1 MLTRCKH
8 ACTPSAPPPSLP
20 AMLREASS
28 HRFEAQIALRGRR
41 YLLIDGKGR
50 PAAAWSRRRFR
61 RLQLAQ
67 QQGPVALLDD
77 GHRTWWWFEDRIYWE
92 DDGLDAVDV
101 VALVRDRERRRD
113 RKLERAHAALTAT
126 ESLARL
132 DGVGARAAR
141 GAIPRETRRAVWER
155 DGGRC
160 VACGAT
166 FDLQYDHV
174 IPLALGG
181 ADSVENLQ
189 ILCAPCNQEKG
200 AAIA

>member
-1 MLTRCKH
+1 
-8 ACTPSAPPPSLP
+8 
-20 AMLREASS
+20 MLREASS
-28 HRFEAQIALRGRR
+28 HRFTAQIALRGRR
-41 YLLIDGKGR
+41 YLLVDGKGH
-50 PAAAWSRRRFR
+50 PVAAWGRRRFL
-61 RLQLAQ
+61 RLQRAQ
-67 QQGPVALLDD
+67 QHGPVPLLDD
-77 GHRTWWWFEDRIYWE
+77 DQRTWWWFEDRIYRE
-92 DDGLDAVDV
+92 DDGLDAADV
-101 VALVRDRERRRD
+101 LALVRDRERRRE

-126 ESLARL
+126 EALTRL
-132 DGVGARAAR
+132 DGVGTRAAR
-141 GAIPRETRRAVWER
+141 TAIPRETRRAVWER

>member
-1 MLTRCKH
+1 
-8 ACTPSAPPPSLP
+8 
-20 AMLREASS
+20 MLREAPS
-28 HRFEAQIALRGRR
+28 HRFEARVTLRGRR
-41 YLLIDGKGR
+41 YLLVDGKGQPTAVWSSR
-50 PAAAWSRRRFR
+50 RFHRLQRVQQQAPAA
-61 RLQLAQ
+61 LI
-67 QQGPVALLDD
+67 DD

-92 DDGLDAVDV
+92 DDGLGAPDV

-113 RKLERAHAALTAT
+113 RKLERAHAALIATA
-126 ESLARL
+126 SLTRL
-132 DGVGARAAR
+132 DGVGTRAAR

-181 ADSVENLQ
+181 SDSVENLQ